1 MKLIDISEALMVSII
16 RAMMVNFYENAR
28 RNFPED
34 SHFHNCRCENLK
46 CHIHIVVEMK
56 RAGS

>member
-1 MKLIDISEALMVSII
+1 MVSII
-16 RAMMVNFYENAR
+16 RAMTVNFYENAR

-46 CHIHIVVEMK
+46 CYIHIVVEMK
-56 RAGS
+56 RADSN